1 MRRRKDGESRRRMRE
16 RVVEMER
23 IRRRKSMEEGLGG

>member
-23 IRRRKSMEEGLGG
+23 IRRRKSMEEG

>member
-16 RVVEMER
+16 RAVEMER
-23 IRRRKSMEEGLGG
+23 IRRRKSMEEG